1 MVVPLQHSRKCNQV
15 NSDRNQN
22 HSHLGWREELVSCA
36 GVRKLKRGV
45 RHNPVFIDGDGFM
58 DVFTW
63 QSLPHHILLRISAH
77 SVLLR
82 HDWHSLPFPFSS
94 SPRSSLSL
102 IDCSPLLFFFLQ
114 AFKYCQ
120 VSQTTPEGL
129 ANVSPALNVL
139 APFSASGIQFGYS
152 L

>member
-1 MVVPLQHSRKCNQV
+1 MSN
-15 NSDRNQN
+15 
-22 HSHLGWREELVSCA
+22 A
-36 GVRKLKRGV
+36 GVSKLQRGV
-45 RHNPVFIDGDGFM
+45 GPNPVFIDGDGFM

-63 QSLPHHILLRISAH
+63 QSLPQHILLKISAH

-82 HDWHSLPFPFSS
+82 NDWYSLPFPFSS

-102 IDCSPLLFFFLQ
+102 MHCSPSLSCFLQ

-120 VSQTTPEGL
+120 VSQTAPEGL

-139 APFSASGIQFGYS
+139 APFLLQEYNLDTHCRLSGSSI
-152 L
+152 